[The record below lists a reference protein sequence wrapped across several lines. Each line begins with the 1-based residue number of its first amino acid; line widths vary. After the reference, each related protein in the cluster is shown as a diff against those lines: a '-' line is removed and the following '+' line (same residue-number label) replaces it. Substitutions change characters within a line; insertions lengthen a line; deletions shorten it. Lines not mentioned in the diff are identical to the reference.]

1 MTSLLCKN
9 ICNPGRSIARGIL
22 LQHHLQSRPLWG
34 MLNAVFNQVDR
45 SRIKEVGPDRAAAE
59 WLLRCGA
66 SVRFKN
72 FERWTV
78 DYNLLP
84 TGGRDKL
91 KIVEVD
97 ATDSSIMHIGFEHFE
112 GIKHL
117 RYLKLHHCTYLQD
130 ICVSK
135 LVLLKD
141 SLEELQ
147 ISSCGDV
154 TDKGLATLNHLHKL
168 EKLFLCDLPA
178 VKDMEGIIKILG
190 SALPNC
196 EIRYLSLEGLKDL
209 KRLGKDN
216 IRETFDT

>member
-1 MTSLLCKN
+1 MASLLWRNMYCQ
-9 ICNPGRSIARGIL
+9 GRCLARGIL
-22 LQHHLQSRPLWG
+22 SQHHLESRSLWG

-66 SVRFKN
+66 SVKFRD

-84 TGGRDKL
+84 TGGRDRL

-97 ATDSSIMHIGFEHFE
+97 ATDSSIMHIGFEHFQGVE
-112 GIKHL
+112 HL
-117 RYLKLHHCTYLQD
+117 LYVKLHHCTYLQD
-130 ICVSK
+130 MCVSK
-135 LVLLKD
+135 LVYLKD

-154 TDKGLATLNHLHKL
+154 TDKGLATLHHLHKL

-178 VKDMEGIIKILG
+178 VKDMEGVIHILG

-209 KRLGKDN
+209 KRLGKDGMKEN
-216 IRETFDT
+216 LDP